1 MTTERP
7 DTDFVTDCLII
18 LRQKTNGTV
27 VHRRRFLAALG
38 ALGVMPLAL
47 KFTPAHAASDEL
59 VVVNWG
65 GDAQPA
71 FQTIW
76 ADTFAAGANG
86 MPTIVDGSGPS
97 SGKIKAMVE
106 SGAVVWDACDR
117 NLPASI
123 ELGQQDLLEK
133 VDWSIV
139 DPEKLRDIHRTDW
152 GVGSYLY
159 SFALTWDKEAHE
171 TAPQNWADFWNTDD
185 FPGTRTLRNNFEGML
200 EAALMADG
208 AEADAASLYPIDVER
223 AFEKVREI
231 RENTIFWTSGSQS
244 QELFRNKEV
253 TMGNLWHTR
262 ALLLRD
268 ETEGRVQFS
277 FDQAI
282 LFAGAWIVPKGNPA
296 GAKVW
301 DFIASTQEPEGQVE
315 LFKALGN
322 GPINPAA
329 GDMVAEELRADD
341 PGNPENYAKQV
352 AVDAA
357 WYAENYADVLN
368 RYTDLIAS

>member
-1 MTTERP
+1 MTQRP
-7 DTDFVTDCLII
+7 DTEFVTDCLSI
-18 LRQKTNGTV
+18 LREKTNGQV
-27 VHRRRFLAALG
+27 VHRRRFLGAIA
-38 ALGVMPLAL
+38 ALGVMPVAL

-71 FQTIW
+71 FQNIW
-76 ADTFAAGANG
+76 ADPFAASGAG
-86 MPTIVDGSGPS
+86 VPTVVEGSGPS

-106 SGAVVWDACDR
+106 SGAVVWDVCDR

-123 ELGQQDLLEK
+123 DLGRQDLLAE
-133 VDWSIV
+133 VDWNVV
-139 DPEKLRDIHRTDW
+139 DPDKLRDIHRTDW

-159 SFALTWDKEAHE
+159 SFALTWDSEAHE
-171 TAPQNWADFWNTDD
+171 TAPQSWADFWNLQD

-208 AEADAASLYPIDVER
+208 VAADPAQIYPVDVDR
-223 AFEKVREI
+223 AFDKIREI

-244 QELFRNKEV
+244 QELFRNREV

-262 ALLLRD
+262 ALLLRG
-268 ETEGRVQFS
+268 ETEGRVQFR
-277 FDQAI
+277 FDQGV

-296 GAKVW
+296 GAKAW
-301 DFIASTQEPEGQVE
+301 DFIASTQDPASQVE

-329 GDMVAEELRADD
+329 AEMVPEDLRADD
-341 PGNPENYAKQV
+341 PGSPDNYARQV
-352 AVDAA
+352 AVDAQ
-357 WYAENYADVLN
+357 WYAQNYADVLN

>member
-1 MTTERP
+1 MTKEKP
-7 DTDFVTDCLII
+7 ELEFAADCLSI
-18 LRQKTNGTV
+18 LREKTNGKM
-27 VHRRRFLAALG
+27 VHRRRFLSALG

-76 ADTFAAGANG
+76 ADPFVASRDGL
-86 MPTIVDGSGPS
+86 PTVVEGSGPS

-106 SGAVVWDACDR
+106 SQAVVWDVCDR

-123 ELGQQDLLEK
+123 DLGQQDLLEK
-133 VDWSIV
+133 VDWDVV
-139 DPEKLRDIHRTDW
+139 DPAKLRDIHRTDW

-159 SFALTWDKEAHE
+159 SFALTWDSEAHE
-171 TAPQNWADFWNTDD
+171 IAPQNWADFWNLKD

-208 AEADAASLYPIDVER
+208 DAADAASLYPVDVER
-223 AFEKVREI
+223 AFEKIREI

-244 QELFRNKEV
+244 QELFRNREV

-262 ALLLRD
+262 ALLLRE
-268 ETEGRVQFS
+268 ETENRVQFH
-277 FDQAI
+277 FNQGI

-296 GAKVW
+296 GAKAW
-301 DFIASTQEPEGQVE
+301 DFVASTQDPESQVE

-322 GPINPAA
+322 GPVNPAA
-329 GDMVAEELRADD
+329 GEMVPEDLRADD

-357 WYAENYADVLN
+357 WYADNYADVLN

>member
-1 MTTERP
+1 MTTDRP
-7 DTDFVTDCLII
+7 DREFVTDCLAI
-18 LRQKTNGTV
+18 LREKTNGRT

-38 ALGVMPLAL
+38 ALGAMPLAL

-71 FQTIW
+71 FQEIW
-76 ADTFAAGANG
+76 ADPFAAGDGG
-86 MPTIVDGSGPS
+86 MPTVVEGSGPS

-106 SGAVVWDACDR
+106 SGAVVWDVCDR

-123 ELGQQDLLEK
+123 DLGGQDLLEK
-133 VDWSIV
+133 VDWTVV
-139 DPEKLRDIHRTDW
+139 DPDKLREVHRTDW

-159 SFALTWDKEAHE
+159 SFALTWDSEAYE
-171 TAPQNWADFWNTDD
+171 TAPQTWADFWNLKD

-223 AFEKVREI
+223 AFEKIREI
-231 RENTIFWTSGSQS
+231 REKTIFWTSGSQS
-244 QELFRNKEV
+244 QELFRNREV
-253 TMGNLWHTR
+253 AMGNLWSTR
-262 ALLLRD
+262 ALLLRE
-268 ETEGRVQFS
+268 ETEGRVQFGYN
-277 FDQAI
+277 QGI

-296 GAKVW
+296 GAAAW
-301 DFIASTQEPEGQVE
+301 DFIASTQDPESQVE
-315 LFKALGN
+315 LFKVLGN

-329 GDMVAEELRADD
+329 SDMVPEDLRADD
-341 PGNPENYAKQV
+341 PANPENYAKQV

-357 WYAENYADVLN
+357 WYAENYAEVLN

>member
-1 MTTERP
+1 MTIERP
-7 DTDFVTDCLII
+7 DREFVTDCLSI
-18 LRQKTNGTV
+18 LREKTQGQT
-27 VHRRRFLAALG
+27 VHRRRFLGALA
-38 ALGVMPLAL
+38 ALGVMPVAL

-71 FQTIW
+71 FQDIW
-76 ADTFAAGANG
+76 ADPFAASAQGV
-86 MPTIVDGSGPS
+86 PTIVEGSGPS

-106 SGAVVWDACDR
+106 SGAVVWDVCDR
-117 NLPASI
+117 NLPASVD
-123 ELGQQDLLEK
+123 LGQQGLLEK
-133 VDWSIV
+133 VDWNVV
-139 DPEKLRDIHRTDW
+139 DPQKLRDTHRTDW

-159 SFALTWDKEAHE
+159 SFALTWDREAHE
-171 TAPQNWADFWNTDD
+171 SAPTNWADFWNLKD

-208 AEADAASLYPIDVER
+208 AEADAASIYPVDVER
-223 AFEKVREI
+223 AFGKIREI

-244 QELFRNKEV
+244 QELFRNREV

-268 ETEGRVQFS
+268 ETEGRVQFD
-277 FDQAI
+277 FNQAI

-296 GAKVW
+296 GAKAW
-301 DFIASTQEPEGQVE
+301 DFIASTQDPASQVE
-315 LFKALGN
+315 LFKVLGN
-322 GPINPAA
+322 GPVNPAA
-329 GDMVAEELRADD
+329 GDMVPEELRADD
-341 PGNPENYAKQV
+341 PGSPDNFARQI
-352 AVDAA
+352 AVDAT